1 MTDNAGFEMSVKEED
16 VQKAYIACNG
26 IVYMT
31 DKVYP
36 PVDYQAVYGPVLTA
50 DTTTTMSAAIK
61 NDDMDDVNNLKYHL
75 YLRSMDN
82 QYNLLVPTDDAM
94 ANYRDPI
101 TWALWANE
109 GVDKR
114 KSSLLCE
121 DGKVVADVY
130 DTNED
135 GLKGVLLRTVG
146 ADALDTEGAE
156 EVANRLQDIL
166 DMHIVVAD
174 NDDEPLPVSSMRV
187 LCRMC

>member
-114 KSSLLCE
+114 EIWSF
-121 DGKVVADVY
+121 
-130 DTNED
+130 
-135 GLKGVLLRTVG
+135 
-146 ADALDTEGAE
+146 
-156 EVANRLQDIL
+156 
-166 DMHIVVAD
+166 M
-174 NDDEPLPVSSMRV
+174 
-187 LCRMC
+187 

>member
-114 KSSLLCE
+114 E
-121 DGKVVADVY
+121 
-130 DTNED
+130 
-135 GLKGVLLRTVG
+135 
-146 ADALDTEGAE
+146 
-156 EVANRLQDIL
+156 IW
-166 DMHIVVAD
+166 
-174 NDDEPLPVSSMRV
+174 
-187 LCRMC
+187 